1 VTRLPQNHSLQ
12 CSTDHKRALHFRR
25 GGTILE
31 GSEIHPEV
39 IVRGLAWVLLL
50 LVIAPPLSA
59 AFATVDCTG
68 APPPGAFTSVAA
80 ALATL
85 DEKGPNAITVN
96 GTCVGAVS
104 IQYRDRLTIAGT
116 PGARLQAP
124 SGTVLLVS
132 RSRGFVLR
140 DIAVSGGNRAV
151 WVQTASD
158 ATLEGVV
165 LENSGT
171 GLTVDDDSIA
181 TAGGMVPARAVT
193 IRNNAFGVLLDDANL
208 LLNGNVTIENSTSNG
223 IDAERS
229 RVAIIGSA
237 TAPNV
242 IRTSGNNGIFAHGG
256 TNLDLR
262 GTNSISDNVS
272 NGILAFE
279 NTIVDVISST
289 SSQTT
294 TIDGNGR
301 GGVALIFNSSGRL
314 TNAIITGNG
323 SPTDA
328 FSSGVTSDQNSS
340 VTIGSTT
347 ISGTIGPGLLVDSG
361 GSARL
366 AFSSITGG
374 SGDPVRVV
382 TGGVL
387 ELQNGNTL
395 TGGAVQV
402 ACDDSAVL
410 FGSGSG
416 VTTNC
421 KKTK

>member
-1 VTRLPQNHSLQ
+1 M
-12 CSTDHKRALHFRR
+12 
-25 GGTILE
+25 
-31 GSEIHPEV
+31 
-39 IVRGLAWVLLL
+39 RGLAWVLLFFF
-50 LVIAPPLSA
+50 VVAASPLSA
-59 AFATVDCTG
+59 AFAVVDCTG
-68 APPPGAFTSVAA
+68 APPPGSFPSVAA

-85 DEKGPNAITVN
+85 DEKGPNTITVN
-96 GTCVGAVS
+96 GTCTGPVS
-104 IQYRDRLTIAGT
+104 IQYRDRLTIAGS
-116 PGARLQAP
+116 PGARLQTP

-140 DIAVSGGNRAV
+140 DIAVSGGSRAV
-151 WVQTASD
+151 WVTTASD

-171 GLTVDDDSIA
+171 GLTVDDDSLA
-181 TAGGMVPARAVT
+181 TVGGPVPARAVT
-193 IRNNAFGVLLDDANL
+193 IRNNGSGVLLDDANL
-208 LLNGNVTIENSTSNG
+208 LFNGNVTIENSTGNG
-223 IDAERS
+223 IDAERA

-242 IRTSGNNGIFAHGG
+242 IQTSGNNGVFAHGG

-314 TNAIITGNG
+314 TNAIVTGNG
-323 SPTDA
+323 NASDPL
-328 FSSGVTSDQNSS
+328 SSGVTSDQNSS
-340 VTIGSTT
+340 VTIFGTT
-347 ISGTIGPGLLVDSG
+347 ISGTVGPGLLVDSG
-361 GSARL
+361 GAARL
-366 AFSSITGG
+366 NGSTIAGG
-374 SGDPVRVV
+374 TSDPIRVV
-382 TGGVL
+382 TGGIL
-387 ELQNGNTL
+387 ELQTGNTIS
-395 TGGAVQV
+395 GAAVQV

-410 FGSGSG
+410 FGSGSD
-416 VTTNC
+416 VKTSC

>member
-1 VTRLPQNHSLQ
+1 M
-12 CSTDHKRALHFRR
+12 
-25 GGTILE
+25 
-31 GSEIHPEV
+31 
-39 IVRGLAWVLLL
+39 RGLAWVLLL
-50 LVIAPPLSA
+50 LVFSFPLFG

-68 APPPGAFTSVAA
+68 APPPGAFPSVAA

-85 DEKGPNAITVN
+85 DEKGPNTITVN
-96 GTCVGAVS
+96 GTCTGAVS
-104 IQYRDRLTIAGT
+104 VQYRDRLTIAGT

-124 SGTVLLVS
+124 GGTVLLVS

-151 WVQTASD
+151 WVQTGSD

-165 LENSGT
+165 LENSGI
-171 GLTVDDDSIA
+171 GLVVDNDSLA
-181 TAGGMVPARAVT
+181 TAGGMAPARAVT
-193 IRNNAFGVLLDDANL
+193 IRNNGFGALLDDASL
-208 LLNGNVTIENSTSNG
+208 LLNGNVTLENNTSNG

-256 TNLDLR
+256 TDLDVR
-262 GTNSISDNVS
+262 GTNSISDNAA

-279 NTIVDVISST
+279 NTAVDVISST

-301 GGVALIFNSSGRL
+301 GGVVLIFNSSGRL
-314 TNAIITGNG
+314 TNAIVTGNG
-323 SPTDA
+323 NASDPL
-328 FSSGVTSDQNSS
+328 SSGVTSNQNSS
-340 VTIGSTT
+340 VTIGVTT

-366 AFSSITGG
+366 NGSTITGG
-374 SGDPVRVV
+374 TSDPIRVV
-382 TGGVL
+382 TGGIL
-387 ELQNGNTL
+387 ELQTGNTIS
-395 TGGAVQV
+395 GAAVQV

-410 FGSGSG
+410 FGSGSD
-416 VTTNC
+416 VKTSC

>member
-1 VTRLPQNHSLQ
+1 M
-12 CSTDHKRALHFRR
+12 
-25 GGTILE
+25 
-31 GSEIHPEV
+31 
-39 IVRGLAWVLLL
+39 RGLTWVLLFSFV
-50 LVIAPPLSA
+50 VIASPLRA

-68 APPPGAFTSVAA
+68 TPPPGTFPSVSS

-96 GTCVGAVS
+96 GTCTGAVS
-104 IQYRDRLTIAGT
+104 IQYRDQLTIAGT
-116 PGARLQAP
+116 PGARLQTP

-151 WVQTASD
+151 WVQTGSD

-171 GLTVDDDSIA
+171 GLTVDDDSMA
-181 TAGGMVPARAVT
+181 TAGGPVPVRAVT
-193 IRNNAFGVLLDDANL
+193 IRNNGFGVLLDDANL
-208 LLNGNVTIENSTSNG
+208 LLNGNVTIENSTNNG
-223 IDAERS
+223 IDAERA
-229 RVAIIGSA
+229 RVAVIGSA
-237 TAPNV
+237 TAPNI

-262 GTNSISDNVS
+262 GTNAISDNVS

-279 NTIVDVISST
+279 NVSVDVISST

-301 GGVALIFNSSGRL
+301 GGVALIFNSAGRL
-314 TNAIITGNG
+314 TNAIVNGNG
-323 SPTDA
+323 SASDPL
-328 FSSGVTSDQNSS
+328 SSGVTSSQNSS
-340 VTIGSTT
+340 VTIGLTT
-347 ISGTIGPGLLVDSG
+347 ITGTIGPGLLVDAG

-366 AFSSITGG
+366 FTTSIAGG
-374 SGDPVRVV
+374 TSDPVRVL
-382 TGGVL
+382 TGGIL
-387 ELQNGNTL
+387 ELQDGNTL
-395 TGGAVQV
+395 SGAVPV

-410 FGSGSG
+410 FGSGSN
-416 VTTNC
+416 VKTTC

>member
-1 VTRLPQNHSLQ
+1 MASPLRAAVATR
-12 CSTDHKRALHFRR
+12 
-25 GGTILE
+25 
-31 GSEIHPEV
+31 
-39 IVRGLAWVLLL
+39 
-50 LVIAPPLSA
+50 
-59 AFATVDCTG
+59 DCTG
-68 APPPGAFTSVAA
+68 APPPRTFSSVAA
-80 ALATL
+80 AVATL
-85 DEKGPNAITVN
+85 DEKGPNTITVN
-96 GTCVGAVS
+96 GTCTGAVFV
-104 IQYRDRLTIAGT
+104 QYRDRLTIAGT

-181 TAGGMVPARAVT
+181 TAGGTVPVRAVT
-193 IRNNAFGVLLDDANL
+193 IRNNGFGVLLDDANL

-223 IDAERS
+223 IDAERA
-229 RVAIIGSA
+229 RVAVIGSA

-242 IRTSGNNGIFAHGG
+242 IRTNGNNGIFAHGG

-262 GTNSISDNVS
+262 GTNAISDNVA

-279 NTIVDVISST
+279 NAAVDVIGGT

-314 TNAIITGNG
+314 TNAIVTGNG
-323 SPTDA
+323 SPSDPL
-328 FSSGVTSDQNSS
+328 SSGVTSSQNSS
-340 VTIGSTT
+340 VTIGTTT
-347 ISGTIGPGLLVDSG
+347 ISGTIGPGLLVDAG

-366 AFSSITGG
+366 FNTSIAGG
-374 SGDPVRVV
+374 TSDPVRVL

-387 ELQNGNTL
+387 ELQDGNTL
-395 TGGAVQV
+395 SGTVQL

-410 FGSGSG
+410 FGSGSN
-416 VTTNC
+416 VKTSC

>member
-1 VTRLPQNHSLQ
+1 M
-12 CSTDHKRALHFRR
+12 
-25 GGTILE
+25 
-31 GSEIHPEV
+31 
-39 IVRGLAWVLLL
+39 RGLAWVL
-50 LVIAPPLSA
+50 PLFVVSFPLFGA
-59 AFATVDCTG
+59 SATVDCTG

-85 DEKGPNAITVN
+85 DEKGPNTITVN
-96 GTCVGAVS
+96 GTCTGAVS
-104 IQYRDRLTIAGT
+104 IQYRDRLTIAGS

-140 DIAVSGGNRAV
+140 DIAVSGGSRAV

-158 ATLEGVV
+158 ATFEGVV

-181 TAGGMVPARAVT
+181 TAGGIVPVRAVT
-193 IRNNAFGVLLDDANL
+193 IRNNGFGVLLDDANL
-208 LLNGNVTIENSTSNG
+208 LLNGNVTIENSTNNG
-223 IDAERS
+223 IDAERA

-279 NTIVDVISST
+279 NTAVDVISST

-314 TNAIITGNG
+314 TNAIVTGNG
-323 SPTDA
+323 SPTDPL
-328 FSSGVTSDQNSS
+328 SSGVTSSQNSS
-340 VTIGSTT
+340 VTIGFTT
-347 ISGTIGPGLLVDSG
+347 ISGTIGPALLVDAG
-361 GSARL
+361 GSARMFGN
-366 AFSSITGG
+366 AISGG
-374 SGDPVRVV
+374 TGDPVRVV

-387 ELQNGNTL
+387 ELQDGNTL
-395 TGGAVQV
+395 SGSAVQV

-410 FGSGSG
+410 FGSGSD
-416 VTTNC
+416 VKTNC